1 VITYETLSFLA
12 QATQPQPEQPG
23 IASMLIPFL
32 CIGVIFYFL
41 IIRPQKKKQKD
52 QENLIKSLKTG
63 DHVITAGGIHG
74 MVANVK
80 ERSVIVKVAD
90 NVKIELEKTSVTTV
104 TKSSSQEPAKLAAS

>member
-1 VITYETLSFLA
+1 MITYENLSFLA
-12 QATQPQPEQPG
+12 QATPPEQPG

-52 QENLIKSLKTG
+52 QENLIKSIKTG
-63 DHVITAGGIHG
+63 DHVITVGGIHG

-80 ERSVIVKVAD
+80 ERSVILKVAD
-90 NVKIELEKTSVTTV
+90 NVKIEIEKSSVTTV
-104 TKSSSQEPAKLAAS
+104 KKGNVQEPANTAAS